1 MNQNK
6 SAVMLGLIF
15 VAVCLTGVSINVW
28 RATSQ
33 KQDQPLARFPV
44 YQDMP
49 QVEESD
55 YDFTTMLDDKPYR
68 PRHLQPQQAKPSGSF
83 MPSRYDR
90 FMPGKK
96 GPHRPAAAI
105 STPQDK
111 TRAAAKPQDGAQAA
125 TPKQTAQEPTGQTP
139 GAYSGETEAHGGAN
153 RLPKRVVPPLTAT
166 GAKTAVA
173 TQTDK
178 KQTNTQSS
186 LADKILSSYYPQTKK
201 QKEQTKKTA
210 ALLDN
215 LSKAIESAVGMAAPV
230 KSKRQQNIE
239 KYLKK
244 AGKSTAGS
252 VGGKG
257 KSGSAAKPAINAEEA
272 VQAIESATP
281 GIVEQMEKNYGKR
294 AGRRSRTI
302 MRNYAQDMKKA
313 LSGPGTDEEKQAAA
327 AAVKEKYQNE
337 LAALDLQEAREQMN
351 LDLQTYKNA
360 YLEKLT
366 KEFNPETAAAAL
378 PNFDQYIQSV
388 LDSSFKLGSTEDET
402 IAALSKAESDLQDK
416 LLAVVKEKNPTFK
429 NPEAALQKINE
440 DVTKSLLNKAAE
452 SNQSIT
458 QEKVS
463 GASETEMEKLRASI
477 NQSNAAYLNEILA
490 SENFSSLDPA
500 QRESWK
506 KDAQA
511 VLDNLTEEML
521 LAAKNSS
528 TQEEYQIQ
536 STRLYEKANRA
547 LANIEIPL
555 SAQQVED
562 QRRQEEYFAQIADA
576 YGADAAAQVETWVEQ
591 ARNGEITLSQLEQ
604 KQEDLFAQKE
614 EKRRAEAAES
624 VARQRAANEQS
635 IMSMPQVAN
644 LPAEH
649 KEIFRKKMRA
659 IFDDMDRRVTA
670 LAQETGLS
678 EAQIAARQKQIEED
692 TNKQLNNAL
701 SVVVSLSGQ
710 GKK

>member
-1 MNQNK
+1 M
-6 SAVMLGLIF
+6 
-15 VAVCLTGVSINVW
+15 
-28 RATSQ
+28 
-33 KQDQPLARFPV
+33 
-44 YQDMP
+44 
-49 QVEESD
+49 
-55 YDFTTMLDDKPYR
+55 
-68 PRHLQPQQAKPSGSF
+68 
-83 MPSRYDR
+83 
-90 FMPGKK
+90 
-96 GPHRPAAAI
+96 
-105 STPQDK
+105 
-111 TRAAAKPQDGAQAA
+111 
-125 TPKQTAQEPTGQTP
+125 
-139 GAYSGETEAHGGAN
+139 
-153 RLPKRVVPPLTAT
+153 
-166 GAKTAVA
+166 
-173 TQTDK
+173 
-178 KQTNTQSS
+178 
-186 LADKILSSYYPQTKK
+186 
-201 QKEQTKKTA
+201 
-210 ALLDN
+210 
-215 LSKAIESAVGMAAPV
+215 
-230 KSKRQQNIE
+230 
-239 KYLKK
+239 
-244 AGKSTAGS
+244 
-252 VGGKG
+252 
-257 KSGSAAKPAINAEEA
+257 
-272 VQAIESATP
+272 
-281 GIVEQMEKNYGKR
+281 
-294 AGRRSRTI
+294 
-302 MRNYAQDMKKA
+302 
-313 LSGPGTDEEKQAAA
+313 
-327 AAVKEKYQNE
+327 
-337 LAALDLQEAREQMN
+337 QEAREQMN
-351 LDLQTYKNA
+351 LDLQNYKNA

-366 KEFNPETAAAAL
+366 TEFNPETAAAAL

-547 LANIEIPL
+547 LSNIEIPL

-591 ARNGEITLSQLEQ
+591 ARNGEITFSQLEQ
-604 KQEDLFAQKE
+604 KQEELFAQKE

-659 IFDDMDRRVTA
+659 IFFTFSPFYVRFYSTFDTKNRPTPNGIDRF
-670 LAQETGLS
+670 LL
-678 EAQIAARQKQIEED
+678 
-692 TNKQLNNAL
+692 LL
-701 SVVVSLSGQ
+701 
-710 GKK
+710 